1 LQIDN
6 KEKIKKADGFST
18 RQTTQTR
25 IHSFLRSVHFRYIV
39 IPSIVLCAITF
50 ASATS
55 PSSWVVSD
63 ADHFY
68 FEIFAVVLSTI
79 VAFYCITRAYTLN
92 EKFSLFVGIGFSTI
106 AVIDLL
112 HAVFSFL
119 YVGNNEFLSYFIPQ
133 TWFAGRTFLGAMLVI
148 AVAKYAPKFE
158 KKQDEQQIEG
168 EEKAQQSIDNLNKRL
183 DAQKYESGHNERSEN
198 ANNNEDKNYDYDT
211 NNTAEV
217 KHGEEKL
224 HRSLLLSLSVLA
236 LLAISVVA
244 ISFFTIFPGIVVPYS
259 IARPYENP
267 SLILFSIALFLFYKK
282 RLYNSNDAF
291 YKGILGALL
300 IDVFGQIIMSFSS
313 TNFHTAHN
321 VAHILKNSG
330 YFIIILSLAISSIQY
345 NKLANQRETTIRLQ
359 YDRLKELDKMKDE
372 FINVAAHELRTPIQP
387 IIGLSEVLRS
397 RIRDKDSSD
406 GIKAENQEF
415 VDVILRNGQRLE
427 KLVEDVLDVT
437 RMETQSLQLH
447 KEDFD
452 LNDLIISIIDDI
464 VAADAESRVYG
475 LTSRRKGKKNVK
487 IDYQPRRL
495 PVYADRNRLAQVI
508 SNLLDNALKFASDG
522 NIAITTEKKTDNY
535 SNKKGIVAVVNVY
548 DSGSGVDPEIM
559 PKLFTKFSS
568 KSFSG
573 TGLGLYICKN
583 IIEAHGGR
591 IWAENNKN
599 GKGAT
604 FSFTLP
610 VANGIGV

>member
-6 KEKIKKADGFST
+6 EEKTKRADGLST

-25 IHSFLRSVHFRYIV
+25 IRSFLRSVHFRYII
-39 IPSIVLCAITF
+39 IPSVVLSAITF
-50 ASATS
+50 ASTLS
-55 PSSWVVSD
+55 PNAWVVSD

-68 FEIFAVVLSTI
+68 FEIFAVILSTI

-92 EKFSLFVGIGFSTI
+92 DKFSLFIGIGFSTI

-112 HAVFSFL
+112 HAVFS
-119 YVGNNEFLSYFIPQ
+119 YSAVGNNEFLLYFIPQ

-148 AVAKYAPKFE
+148 AVAKYAPNVWQ
-158 KKQDEQQIEG
+158 QDGQKIEAG
-168 EEKAQQSIDNLNKRL
+168 KEEPQGIDIPP
-183 DAQKYESGHNERSEN
+183 
-198 ANNNEDKNYDYDT
+198 NNNNDNEIKRRH
-211 NNTAEV
+211 V
-217 KHGEEKL
+217 KYGEEKL
-224 HRSLLLSLSVLA
+224 NRTLLLSVFVLA
-236 LLAISVVA
+236 FLAVSVVA
-244 ISFFTIFPGIVVPYS
+244 ISFFTIFPGIVLPYS
-259 IARPYENP
+259 LARPYENP

-282 RLYNSNDAF
+282 RLYNTNDAF
-291 YKGILGALL
+291 YKGILGALI
-300 IDVFGQIIMSFSS
+300 IDVFGQIVMSYSA

-330 YFIIILSLAISSIQY
+330 YFIIILSLAVSSIQY
-345 NKLANQRETTIRLQ
+345 NKIAKQREATIRSQ
-359 YDRLKELDKMKDE
+359 YNKLREMDRMKDE

-397 RIRDKDSSD
+397 RIRNNDISN
-406 GIKAENQEF
+406 GNNAQNQEF
-415 VDVILRNGQRLE
+415 VDVILRNGQRLG

-437 RMETQSLQLH
+437 KIESQSLDLH
-447 KEDFD
+447 KEHFD
-452 LNDLIISIIDDI
+452 LNDLIISIIDDQM
-464 VAADAESRVYG
+464 AAEADSMVYG
-475 LTSRRKGKKNVK
+475 LPARRKGKNNVK
-487 IDYQPRRL
+487 INYQPLYL

-508 SNLLDNALKFASDG
+508 SNLLNNALKFTSEG
-522 NIAITTEKKTDNY
+522 YVAITTEKKTDN
-535 SNKKGIVAVVNVY
+535 NIIKNGAVAVVNVC

-583 IIEAHGGR
+583 IIEAHDGK
-591 IWAENNKN
+591 IWAKNNKD

-610 VANGIGV
+610 IAN

>member
-1 LQIDN
+1 M
-6 KEKIKKADGFST
+6 
-18 RQTTQTR
+18 
-25 IHSFLRSVHFRYIV
+25 
-39 IPSIVLCAITF
+39 
-50 ASATS
+50 
-55 PSSWVVSD
+55 VSD

-112 HAVFSFL
+112 HAVFSYL

-148 AVAKYAPKFE
+148 AVAKYAPKVE
-158 KKQDEQQIEG
+158 KNQDERQIEE
-168 EEKAQQSIDNLNKRL
+168 EEKGKEKTDDVINRRQV
-183 DAQKYESGHNERSEN
+183 E
-198 ANNNEDKNYDYDT
+198 
-211 NNTAEV
+211 
-217 KHGEEKL
+217 HGEEKL

-300 IDVFGQIIMSFSS
+300 IDVFGQIVMSFSS

-345 NKLANQRETTIRLQ
+345 NKLASQREATIRLQ
-359 YDRLKELDKMKDE
+359 YDRLKEMDKMKDE

-406 GIKAENQEF
+406 GINAENQEF

-437 RMETQSLQLH
+437 RMETQSLELH
-447 KEDFD
+447 KEHFD

-475 LTSRRKGKKNVK
+475 LTSRRKGKNNVK
-487 IDYQPRRL
+487 IDYQPKRL

-535 SNKKGIVAVVNVY
+535 SNKKGTVAVVNVC